1 MCDSTTD
8 DPIDIY
14 ESVGTNMEVV
24 PQQTVPHTHGVLYKE
39 PDGTSIQ
46 EHISNSGRNLFG
58 RDEDKKLISTE
69 IENYVESKEGGLVV
83 IKGDVGT
90 GKSALVNF
98 ATAVSSGAGLRCLT
112 ICGEQN
118 EKESMLFVLHQL
130 FFSLTDPNDLE
141 KQQEILQSIMG
152 DFTQDEE
159 WMASVLFP
167 SISVVLR
174 LSVQL
179 SSESVKNPTS
189 TLLARASAL
198 QQTQTGVIKHL
209 IERIQESVDVLIVED
224 CHWYDMKS
232 LPALATLIKA
242 VVKTKLVF
250 VSFRTDVSIEM
261 HNSDSSVQKMFEELM
276 NDLATLQTLAK
287 SNLTMGT
294 LSSEACSA
302 VLQMHIGTP
311 PTDEMVARVMQ
322 ISGGNAFWVT
332 QLAQSLAVV
341 PNTDGATRFSL
352 FDVSGDDNVSRDK
365 DDTLNSCIMHKFK
378 QLPPQQQDLLMIGSL
393 IGRTFDERMLHRIL
407 PLSFRRK
414 FKLPQEIKTL
424 QERKFIALVDNAP
437 ITTMRF
443 VHDLVRE
450 TVVEQIP
457 QTKRVKWHK
466 QIAECYEK
474 FYEDD
479 LRPYFMVLVN
489 HFSKC
494 GYMEETFTYL
504 KLAAFAN
511 LQLDTLDKSV
521 DLLKRAVTI
530 IKADSAVGKR
540 LEQIEQLRMM
550 LNRCLL
556 DTGLP
561 KELLNKTGIGESVS
575 EFNMIKELSLR
586 KYHKIFLVLVYLN
599 HMKMA
604 LEEDP
609 AADIDSLFEGCLT
622 LSEDIVATVKE
633 GEPGSKQAIEQR
645 PQEGD
650 PNAPLDMQGK
660 SAVCQLL

>member
-1 MCDSTTD
+1 
-8 DPIDIY
+8 
-14 ESVGTNMEVV
+14 
-24 PQQTVPHTHGVLYKE
+24 
-39 PDGTSIQ
+39 
-46 EHISNSGRNLFG
+46 
-58 RDEDKKLISTE
+58 
-69 IENYVESKEGGLVV
+69 
-83 IKGDVGT
+83 
-90 GKSALVNF
+90 
-98 ATAVSSGAGLRCLT
+98 LRCLT

-118 EKESMLFVLHQL
+118 EKESMLFILHQL

-159 WMASVLFP
+159 WKASVLYP

-209 IERIQESVDVLIVED
+209 VERVQESVDVLIVED
-224 CHWYDMKS
+224 CHWYDLKS
-232 LPALATLIKA
+232 LPALATLIRSF
-242 VVKTKLVF
+242 VKTKLVF
-250 VSFRTDVSIEM
+250 VSFRSDVGMEIF
-261 HNSDSSVQKMFEELM
+261 NSGTSAQKVFKELM
-276 NDLATLQTLAK
+276 EDLASLQNLAK
-287 SNLTMGT
+287 TNLTMGA
-294 LSSEACSA
+294 LSREAVSA
-302 VLQMHIGTP
+302 VLQMHMGTP
-311 PTDEMVARVMQ
+311 PTEEIISRVTQ

-332 QLAQSLAVV
+332 QLAQSLAQGQ
-341 PNTDGATRFSL
+341 GAEGAEYFSL
-352 FDVSGDDNVSRDK
+352 FDDATVNNAAADSSE
-365 DDTLNSCIMHKFK
+365 TLHSCIIHKFK
-378 QLPPQQQDLLMIGSL
+378 QLPPQQQDVLMIGSL
-393 IGRTFDERMLHRIL
+393 IGRTFEERMLHRIL

-424 QERKFIALVDNAP
+424 QERKFINPIEKAP

-450 TVVEQIP
+450 TVMGQIP
-457 QTKRVKWHK
+457 DNKLVKWHK

-504 KLAAFAN
+504 KLAAFAT

-521 DLLKRAVTI
+521 DLLKRAVGI
-530 IKADSAVGKR
+530 IKSEAGATKR
-540 LEQIEQLRMM
+540 IEQIEQLRMM

-561 KELLNKTGIGESVS
+561 KDLLSKTGIAESVS
-575 EFNMIKELSLR
+575 EFKGIEELSLR

-609 AADIDSLFEGCLT
+609 AADIDSLFEGCANS
-622 LSEDIVATVKE
+622 SEDIITETSGRNSEVQPGAE
-633 GEPGSKQAIEQR
+633 GQEQ
-645 PQEGD
+645 PVEGDGD
-650 PNAPLDMQGK
+650 PNAPLNMEGK
-660 SAVCQLL
+660 SAVCQIL

>member
-1 MCDSTTD
+1 MCDTEVKPIAPSTAL
-8 DPIDIY
+8 
-14 ESVGTNMEVV
+14 
-24 PQQTVPHTHGVLYKE
+24 THGILYVE

-46 EHISNSGRNLFG
+46 EQISNAGRGLFG
-58 RDEDKKLISTE
+58 RDDEKNLIAGE
-69 IENYVESKEGGLVV
+69 IQNYVERKEGGLVV
-83 IKGDVGT
+83 VKGGVGT
-90 GKSALVNF
+90 GKSALVNY
-98 ATAVSSGAGLRCLT
+98 ATSVASGAGLRCLT

-130 FFSLTDPNDLE
+130 FFSLTDPNDME

-159 WMASVLFP
+159 WKASVLYP

-179 SSESVKNPTS
+179 SNESVKNPTS

-209 IERIQESVDVLIVED
+209 IERVNESVDVLIVED
-224 CHWYDMKS
+224 CHWYDLKS
-232 LPALATLIKA
+232 LPALAILIKA
-242 VVKTKLVF
+242 FVKTKLVF
-250 VSFRTDVSIEM
+250 VSFRNDVGIRVDGDGAASAQQIF
-261 HNSDSSVQKMFEELM
+261 KELM
-276 NDLATLQTLAK
+276 DDLASLQTLAK

-294 LSSEACSA
+294 LSREACAA
-302 VLQMHIGTP
+302 VIQMHTGTP
-311 PTDEMVARVMQ
+311 PPDGMVTRVMQ
-322 ISGGNAFWVT
+322 ISNGNAFWVT
-332 QLAQSLAVV
+332 QLAQSA
-341 PNTDGATRFSL
+341 AA
-352 FDVSGDDNVSRDK
+352 GDDSQNPVASPESS
-365 DDTLNSCIMHKFK
+365 DTLHSCLIDKFK
-378 QLPPQQQDLLMIGSL
+378 QLPQQQQDLLMIGSL
-393 IGRTFDERMLHRIL
+393 VGRTFEERMLHRIL

-414 FKLPQEIKTL
+414 FKLPQEIKALTE
-424 QERKFIALVDNAP
+424 QKFINPIENAP

-450 TVVEQIP
+450 TVMDQIP
-457 QTKRVKWHK
+457 DNKRTKWHK

-504 KLAAFAN
+504 KLAAFAT
-511 LQLDTLDKSV
+511 LQLDLIDKSV
-521 DLLKRAVTI
+521 DLLKRATAI
-530 IKADSAVGKR
+530 IQSDAVPAKR
-540 LEQIEQLRMM
+540 LENIEQLRMM
-550 LNRCLL
+550 LNRSLL

-561 KELLNKTGIGESVS
+561 KELLSKTQIGESMS
-575 EFNMIKELSLR
+575 EFKGMEELSLR

-599 HMKMA
+599 NMKMA

-609 AADIDSLFEGCLT
+609 ATDIDSLFAGCAT
-622 LSEDIVATVKE
+622 LSEDVIMDGNAASE
-633 GEPGSKQAIEQR
+633 AEPGTEQAQDTITG
-645 PQEGD
+645 EGD
-650 PNAPLDMQGK
+650 PNAPLDMEGK
-660 SAVCQLL
+660 SAVCQIL